1 MGSNKKEVF
10 VIPEET
16 RKMIGKKLRK
26 RDKVKEDKLMQTV
39 RLNNNVEMPILGYGV
54 YQIAPS
60 QTKSCVLDALQAGY
74 RLIDTAQ
81 YYGNEA
87 GVGEAVRA
95 SGIPR
100 KEIFLTTKIK
110 SNRNV
115 AGLIEESLKK
125 LQTDYIDLLLI
136 HWVMGNDLA
145 TYRVMEEFCKKGK
158 VRAIGLSNFYGHDYE
173 RIIENCQILPA
184 VNQQETHVLHQ
195 NRDLRELYR
204 KNGTHLESWAPF
216 GEGKKN
222 IFNNPILQ
230 RIAGKHS
237 RTVAQIILRFLIQSD
252 IIVIPKTSRKERMA
266 ENIDVFDFSLDADD
280 MRAITAMDRN
290 ESLFGWY

>member
-145 TYRVMEEFCKKGK
+145 TYRVMEEYCKKGK
-158 VRAIGLSNFYGHDYE
+158 VRAIGLSNFYGRDYE

-184 VNQQETHVLHQ
+184 VNQQETHVFHQ

-204 KNGTHLESWAPF
+204 KNGTYLESWAPF
-216 GEGKKN
+216 GEGKEN
-222 IFNNPILQ
+222 IFKNPILQ
-230 RIAGKHS
+230 RIASKHS

-266 ENIDVFDFSLDADD
+266 ENIAVFDFSLDADD

>member
-1 MGSNKKEVF
+1 
-10 VIPEET
+10 
-16 RKMIGKKLRK
+16 MIGKKLRK

-145 TYRVMEEFCKKGK
+145 TYRVMEEYCKKGK
-158 VRAIGLSNFYGHDYE
+158 VRAIGLSNFYGRDYE

-184 VNQQETHVLHQ
+184 VNQQETHVFHQ

-204 KNGTHLESWAPF
+204 KNGTYLESWAPF
-216 GEGKKN
+216 GEGKEN
-222 IFNNPILQ
+222 IFKNPILQ
-230 RIAGKHS
+230 RIASKHS

-266 ENIDVFDFSLDADD
+266 ENIAVFDFSLDADD